1 MKRQRKS
8 LTKVVEL
15 QCAQWEESKLVINN
29 FISMLYLNRNTCRS
43 WGNMP
48 CEGFV
53 MPSKSIIISTH
64 CVVQLTMSLFHQNTG
79 SFWISLFIHSVLLKT
94 ITSNKSNF
102 EISDVPPFYKWTHR
116 NYYFNPENFKTYIK
130 KWHKNTRS
138 PQK

>member
-53 MPSKSIIISTH
+53 MPSESIIISTL
-64 CVVQLTMSLFHQNTG
+64 CSLAHNVFVSPKH
-79 SFWISLFIHSVLLKT
+79 WKLLDFTLYSPCSSENNYKQQIKLWNFRCST
-94 ITSNKSNF
+94 FLQITHK
-102 EISDVPPFYKWTHR
+102 